1 MRLQQSELFFFTDN
15 PFHQNTHIGMTLLK
29 LDVVFAGL
37 KSGTKFSIVAVLN
50 KDSIGFIYQ
59 CLTMIFNYDFNDVI
73 LISR

>member
-1 MRLQQSELFFFTDN
+1 
-15 PFHQNTHIGMTLLK
+15 MTLLK

-37 KSGTKFSIVAVLN
+37 KSGTEFSIVAVLN